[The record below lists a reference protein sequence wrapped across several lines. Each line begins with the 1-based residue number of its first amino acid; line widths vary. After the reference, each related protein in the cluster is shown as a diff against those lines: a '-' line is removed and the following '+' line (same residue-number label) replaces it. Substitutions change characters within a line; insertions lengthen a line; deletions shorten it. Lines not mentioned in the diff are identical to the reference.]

1 MPTPSPRSDRPIADG
16 SRFEWRIASD
26 VREIDPIVAAVAR
39 ACQEA
44 GYSPKA
50 CRLNVPVALT
60 EALANAIMRGNG
72 GDASRQV
79 RVCAQVGDEMLC
91 VEVTDEGAG
100 FDAERARAM
109 CDDPDWL
116 EREDGRGV
124 FLMFAL
130 MDKVETWC
138 DAGHT
143 VRLVLRRR

>member
-1 MPTPSPRSDRPIADG
+1 MPTPSPRSDRPAVDG
-16 SRFEWRIASD
+16 ARYEWRIASD
-26 VREIDPIVAAVAR
+26 VREIDAIVATVAQ
-39 ACQEA
+39 ACAEA
-44 GYSPKA
+44 GFPPKA

-72 GDASRQV
+72 GDATRHVQ
-79 RVCAQVGDEMLC
+79 VCAEIGDELLC

-100 FDAERARAM
+100 FDADAARAM
-109 CDDPDWL
+109 CADPEWL

-138 DAGHT
+138 DTGHT
-143 VRLVLRRR
+143 VRLLLRRT